1 MKFECEINM
10 DNAVFDEPNG
20 ASAELSDILKRISRE
35 VDEFDCVERTKAV
48 WDYNGNKIGTWKITN
63 DR

>member
-10 DNAVFDEPNG
+10 DDAVFDEPNHEI
-20 ASAELSDILKRISRE
+20 AELSYILKRIARQ

-48 WDYNGNKIGTWKITN
+48 WDYNGNKIGTWKIVG
-63 DR
+63 D

>member
-10 DNAVFDEPNG
+10 DNAAFDEP
-20 ASAELSDILKRISRE
+20 SSELSDILKRISRE

-48 WDYNGNKIGTWKITN
+48 GDYNGGKIGTWKIVG
-63 DR
+63 D

>member
-10 DNAVFDEPNG
+10 DNAAFDEP
-20 ASAELSDILKRISRE
+20 SSELSDILKRIARE

-48 WDYNGNKIGTWKITN
+48 WDYNGGKIGTWKIVG
-63 DR
+63 D

>member
-1 MKFECEINM
+1 MRFECEINM
-10 DNAVFDEPNG
+10 DNAAFDEP
-20 ASAELSDILKRISRE
+20 SSELSDILKRISRE

>member
-1 MKFECEINM
+1 M
-10 DNAVFDEPNG
+10 DNAAFDEP
-20 ASAELSDILKRISRE
+20 SSELSDILKRISRE

-48 WDYNGNKIGTWKITN
+48 WDYNGGKIGTWKITN

>member
-10 DNAVFDEPNG
+10 DNAAFDEP
-20 ASAELSDILKRISRE
+20 SSELSDILKRISRE

-48 WDYNGNKIGTWKITN
+48 WDYNGGKIGTWKITN

>member
-1 MKFECEINM
+1 M
-10 DNAVFDEPNG
+10 DNDAFVEAKHF
-20 ASAELSDILKRISRE
+20 ELSNILKRIARQ

-48 WDYNGNKIGTWKITN
+48 WDYNGAKIGTWKIIN